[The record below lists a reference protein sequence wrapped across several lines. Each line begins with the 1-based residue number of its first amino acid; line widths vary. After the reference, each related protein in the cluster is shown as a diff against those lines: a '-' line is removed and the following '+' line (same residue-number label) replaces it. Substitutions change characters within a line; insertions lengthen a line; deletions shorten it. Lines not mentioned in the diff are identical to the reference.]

1 MGLVSDCYVK
11 IIDYAMRARLKSV
24 FRDKKELKNRKLSHF
39 LLAEAESHAGRSIV
53 KELKKYYGL
62 GLPFCTL
69 LCCLRLAALPYFY
82 FNRLY
87 NTRFL
92 RIALSG
98 IEPKV
103 SSICFELTLC
113 FIRLCC

>member
-1 MGLVSDCYVK
+1 MTWKMGLVSDCYVK

-69 LCCLRLAALPYFY
+69 LYCLRLAALYYFSTSPTI
-82 FNRLY
+82 N
-87 NTRFL
+87 
-92 RIALSG
+92 
-98 IEPKV
+98 P
-103 SSICFELTLC
+103 
-113 FIRLCC
+113 